1 MKKLLIFI
9 CLLVAAMVVTTSC
22 SNSAKAK
29 YDSQKAYIDS
39 LQKVNRQNINGAMLT
54 ETGVAVLTT
63 KLQCYHQETLALDSL
78 KNLAKEAFGDNSA
91 EYKEAYDR
99 YVKAKDA
106 EEETTNQSI
115 RRLRDATRGL

>member
-9 CLLVAAMVVTTSC
+9 CLLVAAMAVTTSC

-29 YDSQKAYIDS
+29 YESQKAYVDS

-54 ETGVAVLTT
+54 ETGTAILTT

-99 YVKAKDA
+99 YVKAKET

-115 RRLRDATRGL
+115 RHLRDATRGL

>member
-99 YVKAKDA
+99 YVKAKEA
-106 EEETTNQSI
+106 EEETTNRSI
-115 RRLRDATRGL
+115 RSLRDATRGL

>member
-99 YVKAKDA
+99 YFKAKDA

>member
-9 CLLVAAMVVTTSC
+9 CLLVAAMAVTTSC

-54 ETGVAVLTT
+54 ETEVAILTT

-106 EEETTNQSI
+106 EEETTNRSI
-115 RRLRDATRGL
+115 RSLRDATRGL

>member
-9 CLLVAAMVVTTSC
+9 CLLVAAMAVTTSC

-29 YDSQKAYIDS
+29 YESQKSYVDS

-54 ETGVAVLTT
+54 KTGVAVLTT

-99 YVKAKDA
+99 YVKAKET

-115 RRLRDATRGL
+115 RSLRDATRGL

>member
-9 CLLVAAMVVTTSC
+9 CLLVAAMAVTTSC

-29 YDSQKAYIDS
+29 YESQKSYVDS
-39 LQKVNRQNINGAMLT
+39 LQKVNQQNINGAMLT
-54 ETGVAVLTT
+54 ETEVAILAT

-99 YVKAKDA
+99 YVKAKEA

-115 RRLRDATRGL
+115 RSLRDATRGL

>member
-9 CLLVAAMVVTTSC
+9 CLLVAAMAVTTSC

-29 YDSQKAYIDS
+29 YESQKAYVDS

-54 ETGVAVLTT
+54 ETGTAILTT
-63 KLQCYHQETLALDSL
+63 KLQCYHQETLAFDSL

>member
-9 CLLVAAMVVTTSC
+9 CLLVAAMAVTTSC

-29 YDSQKAYIDS
+29 YESQKAYVDS

-54 ETGVAVLTT
+54 ETEVAILTT

-99 YVKAKDA
+99 YVKAKEA

-115 RRLRDATRGL
+115 RSLRDATRGL

>member
-1 MKKLLIFI
+1 MKKLLVFI
-9 CLLVAAMVVTTSC
+9 CLLVATMAVTTSC

-29 YDSQKAYIDS
+29 YESQKAYVDS
-39 LQKVNRQNINGAMLT
+39 LQKANEQNINGAMLS
-54 ETGVAVLTT
+54 EGGAAVLNT

-99 YVKAKDA
+99 YVKAKET

-115 RRLRDATRGL
+115 RSLQEATRGL

>member
-9 CLLVAAMVVTTSC
+9 CLLVAAMAVTTSC

-29 YDSQKAYIDS
+29 YESQKSYVDS
-39 LQKVNRQNINGAMLT
+39 LQKVNQQNINGAMLT
-54 ETGVAVLTT
+54 ETEVAILTT

-99 YVKAKDA
+99 YVKAKEA
-106 EEETTNQSI
+106 EEETTNRSI
-115 RRLRDATRGL
+115 RSLRDATRGL

>member
-9 CLLVAAMVVTTSC
+9 CLLVAAMAVTTSC

-29 YDSQKAYIDS
+29 YESQKSYVDS
-39 LQKVNRQNINGAMLT
+39 LQKVNQQNINGAMLT
-54 ETGVAVLTT
+54 ETEVAILTT
-63 KLQCYHQETLALDSL
+63 KLQWYHQETLALDSL

-99 YVKAKDA
+99 YVKAKEA
-106 EEETTNQSI
+106 EEETTNRSI
-115 RRLRDATRGL
+115 RSLRDATRGL

>member
-9 CLLVAAMVVTTSC
+9 CLLVAAMAVTTSC

-29 YDSQKAYIDS
+29 YESQKAYVDS

-54 ETGVAVLTT
+54 ETGTAILTT

-99 YVKAKDA
+99 YVKAKEA
-106 EEETTNQSI
+106 EEETTNRSI
-115 RRLRDATRGL
+115 RSLRDATRGL